1 MAKSKNGARVF
12 KIIFRIMGF
21 MFLVAGAVLTF
32 LAYDFM
38 NNALPVSGRVVSVE
52 VISRDDSVSYKPTI
66 RFVDWAGRKQS
77 GQTFMSSSKYN
88 FDVGEDVDILYDTRD
103 PESLRMDTWFATWGF
118 GLIFLGASVIPF
130 IVAGIVGRASGR
142 KVKPKPKRKPRRIR
156 AVTQVEDDQTED
168 DMVEIPARTKGLISR
183 ESRSDHER
191 ETNYTP
197 TVRRNR

>member
-12 KIIFRIMGF
+12 KIIFRIVGF

-77 GQTFMSSSKYN
+77 GQTFISSSKYN

-142 KVKPKPKRKPRRIR
+142 KAKAKPKRKHRRIR
-156 AVTQVEDDQTED
+156 AVTQVENDQTED

>member
-12 KIIFRIMGF
+12 KIVFRIMGLI
-21 MFLVAGAVLTF
+21 FLVAGAILTF

-52 VISRDDSVSYKPTI
+52 VITGDDSVSYKPTI
-66 RFVDWAGRKQS
+66 RYVDWEGRKQS
-77 GQTFMSSSKYN
+77 GQTFISSSSYN
-88 FDVGEDVDILYDTRD
+88 FDIGSSVDILYDIRD

-118 GLIFLGASVIPF
+118 GLIFLGGSVIPF
-130 IVAGIVGRASGR
+130 VIAGVIGGFSER
-142 KVKPKPKRKPRRIR
+142 KVKAKPKRKPRRAR
-156 AVTQVEDDQTED
+156 AVTQVEDD
-168 DMVEIPARTKGLISR
+168 MVKIPARTKGLVSR